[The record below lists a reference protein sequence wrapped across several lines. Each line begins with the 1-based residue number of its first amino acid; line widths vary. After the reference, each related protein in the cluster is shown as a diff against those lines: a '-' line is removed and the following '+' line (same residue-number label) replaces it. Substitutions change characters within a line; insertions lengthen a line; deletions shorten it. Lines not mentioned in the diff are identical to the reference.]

1 MVGDLAG
8 FRLREGRGHPRRRRK
23 KAGGM
28 KLSVVIAAYDER
40 ENVAPLARRLHA
52 ALSSLSGWTWEIIW
66 VVEGNDGTKEALEGL
81 SDEVPGMKVLW
92 SAQPSGLG
100 AAFRRGFAAVAPDAD
115 HVVTMDADLNHQPE
129 ELPRLLEAAVS
140 RHLDI
145 LVGSRFVR
153 GGEVRGIP
161 LWKRAL
167 SGSINMAMRLLY
179 GVTVRDKTSGYRVY
193 RASSLGRLPFR
204 NDRFA
209 FLPEILVSA
218 HRLGMK
224 VEEEPILFIYRVH
237 GESKMRIVE
246 TSRSY
251 LSLFRSRFDRFSL
264 AVAFLFLAGLAV
276 RLVATFPLYKWGAD
290 ADSLGPPL
298 VAFRILE
305 GHLKTFYNAPRLGA
319 AESYLHALAFA
330 VFGVSREATAFAP
343 LVVSVVFTLVTW
355 LLYRRLLDRKAALS
369 ALLLVAIPSPS
380 LLFWT
385 YQPNGWG
392 LTMLFASATLL
403 GAAIVVQEGG
413 SPARG
418 LFLGLAAGLGWWNCM
433 IAAAPIAGAAA
444 WILLRRRDALRQV
457 GFLTAIGAGFLT
469 GALPWFVY
477 NVQHGMPSLRHQYVQ
492 PSGGI
497 SQSASNLGYV
507 LSYDLPELLVEADPT
522 DGGSPPPP
530 ASRLLAPAAAGI
542 FLAAAAF
549 GLFRFRE
556 SLPELFP
563 LWITAGA
570 IAAMSTFSEAGAI
583 RGLTARYALPA
594 YLLGPALVAR
604 LGEAAGR
611 RRSALAFVPA
621 GIVAAFFL
629 VSVPLP
635 GSPLRVSLKRDAAIE
650 GRVVDRLR
658 SDGIESVWGS
668 YVFVYPF
675 NFLTRETVRG
685 VPYEEF
691 ADLYRY
697 RDALPQRPIRWALF
711 SRIPGEL
718 AAWVGRIGVG
728 GRIFE
733 FGNGHDLFLPDPN
746 PPDGLTA
753 PQVQQRVL
761 QAVPAPG
768 TYP

>member
-1 MVGDLAG
+1 
-8 FRLREGRGHPRRRRK
+8 
-23 KAGGM
+23 M

-81 SDEVPGMKVLW
+81 SNEVPGMKVLW
-92 SAQPSGLG
+92 SGQPSGLG

-129 ELPRLLEAAVS
+129 ELPRLLDAAVS

-264 AVAFLFLAGLAV
+264 AVAVLFVAGLAV
-276 RLVATFPLYKWGAD
+276 RLVATFPLYKWPAD

-305 GHLKTFYNAPRLGA
+305 GHLKTFYNPPRLGA
-319 AESYLHALAFA
+319 AESYLHALAFS
-330 VFGVSREATAFAP
+330 VFGVSRAATAFAP
-343 LVVSVVFTLVTW
+343 LVVAVAFLVVTW
-355 LLYRRLLDRKAALS
+355 LLYRRLLGRSRAPT
-369 ALLLVAIPSPS
+369 ALLLVAIPSPA

-385 YQPNGWG
+385 FQPNGWG
-392 LTMLFASATLL
+392 LTMLFTSATLL
-403 GAAIVVQEGG
+403 AAAAVVQGG
-413 SPARG
+413 ESRSRG
-418 LFLGLAAGLGWWNCM
+418 FFLGLSAGLGWWNCM
-433 IAAAPIAGAAA
+433 IAAAPIAAAGT
-444 WILLRRRDALRQV
+444 WILVRRRGALRSA
-457 GFLTAIGAGFLT
+457 GFLGAIGAGFLA

-477 NVQHGMPSLRHQYVQ
+477 NVPRGMPSLRHRYVQ
-492 PSGGI
+492 GSRGVV
-497 SQSASNLGYV
+497 QSASNLGYV
-507 LSYDLPELLVEADPT
+507 VSYDLPELLVMADQT
-522 DGGSPPPP
+522 DGGSPPSLPP
-530 ASRLLAPAAAGI
+530 RALAPVAAAVLLAALAFAAY
-542 FLAAAAF
+542 
-549 GLFRFRE
+549 RFRD
-556 SLPELFP
+556 SLVELFP
-563 LWITAGA
+563 LWATAGA
-570 IAAMSTFSEAGAI
+570 ILLLNTFSEAGAS
-583 RGLTARYALPA
+583 RGLTVRYVLPA
-594 YLLGPALVAR
+594 YLLFPALVAK
-604 LGEAAGR
+604 LGEATGVR
-611 RRSALAFVPA
+611 RKTFGFVAP
-621 GIVAAFFL
+621 GVVAAFFL

-635 GSPLRVSLKRDAAIE
+635 ASPLRRSLERDAALE
-650 GRVVDRLR
+650 EQVVERLR
-658 SDGIESVWGS
+658 SERVEVVWGN
-668 YVFVYPF
+668 YWFVYPL
-675 NFLTRETVRG
+675 NFLTREAVRG
-685 VPYEEF
+685 IPYDGSVDF
-691 ADLYRY
+691 YRY
-697 RDALPQRPIRWALF
+697 RDLLPPRPVRWALF

-718 AAWVGRIGVG
+718 AAWVGRIGAS
-728 GRIFE
+728 GRIIDL
-733 FGNGHDLFLPDPN
+733 GGGHDLFLPDPN
-746 PPDGLTA
+746 PPDRRTA
-753 PQVQQRVL
+753 PEAQERVL
-761 QAVPAPG
+761 ACAPAPG